1 MGKTTGLRNRNGTWY
16 FDTTVEGYRLT
27 DKIGKVSEKE
37 AIAALAKIR
46 YEIWEGK
53 YYPGRQGKS
62 LTVLDVLNEYWEKRL
77 KFLKSGSNRK
87 FILSNLKKHFGHYR
101 VDKLR
106 TSDIEAYQR
115 LRLSTPIERNGKQ
128 YAPPKPRTINSDIE
142 QLQTTLEWAVDER
155 LITHNPI
162 RATKLLPTPAPEKK
176 MLDTG
181 TEYGTEWL
189 RLYNAALAPT
199 KTGKKREAYIAN
211 ALYLQYHTGMRI
223 GEVLSLRWEWVA
235 VSMVIDQNGNQKTIF
250 SVNLPAIATKAK
262 KNRSI
267 PITPDL
273 YRWIQNIP
281 RTGETVICRQN
292 GKPFKHMY
300 KIIREIAAD
309 AGLQI
314 RSHDLRRTR
323 LQIWD
328 RIDERASMAAGGH
341 EDQRVHR
348 KHYTTVTPDMLQTLT
363 GSNKNPD
370 NIPTTIP
377 FVNNFHSG

>member
-1 MGKTTGLRNRNGTWY
+1 MGKTIGLRNRKGVWY
-16 FDTTVEGYRLT
+16 FNTSIEGYQLT
-27 DKIGKVSEKE
+27 DRVGRVSEKE

-46 YEIWEGK
+46 SEIWEGK
-53 YYPGRQGKS
+53 YFPNRQGKS
-62 LTVLDVLNEYWEKRL
+62 LTVLDVLNEYWNKKL

-87 FILSNLKKHFGHYR
+87 FILSNLKNHFGHYR

-115 LRLSTPIERNGKQ
+115 LRLATPIERNGKQ
-128 YAPPKPRTINSDIE
+128 YDPPKPRTINSDIE

-162 RATKLLPTPAPEKK
+162 RAAKPLPMPPPEKK

-181 TEYGTEWL
+181 TEDGTEWL
-189 RLYNAALAPT
+189 RLYNAARAPT
-199 KTGKKREAYIAN
+199 KTGKKREEYIAN
-211 ALYLQYHTGMRI
+211 ALYIQYHTGMRI
-223 GEVLSLRWEWVA
+223 GEVLALRREWVKI
-235 VSMVIDQNGNQKTIF
+235 SGTID
-250 SVNLPAIATKAK
+250 LPATATKAK
-262 KNRSI
+262 KSRSI
-267 PITPDL
+267 PITQDL
-273 YRWIQNIP
+273 YRWILDIP

-292 GKPFKHMY
+292 GKPYKHMY
-300 KIIREIAAD
+300 KIIREISEA

-348 KHYTTVTPDMLQTLT
+348 KHYTTVTPDMLQKLT
-363 GSNKNPD
+363 APE
-370 NIPTTIP
+370 
-377 FVNNFHSG
+377 NNSGNNQTSVPNVKIFHSA